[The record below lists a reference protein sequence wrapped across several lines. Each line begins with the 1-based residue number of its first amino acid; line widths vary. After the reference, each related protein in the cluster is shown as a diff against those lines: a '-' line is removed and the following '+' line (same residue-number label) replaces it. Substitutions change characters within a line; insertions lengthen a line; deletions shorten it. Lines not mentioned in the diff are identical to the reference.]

1 MPKASDDRSRSK
13 RTADNSISSMKLPEL
28 RGILQY
34 VTRFRD
40 KIFVIA
46 IDGEILGSEN
56 FSNLL
61 LDVAVLRSL
70 NIKIVL
76 VHGAG
81 FQIAKAAKARGLK
94 ISNSDGTGIV
104 DNATLELS
112 INVSLRLTNEIMEG
126 LTQVDLRAAYAN
138 CIIAHPLGI
147 LHGVDYLY
155 SGKVE
160 RVDVKSLE
168 LFLNEEIV
176 PVIPPLGFD
185 GEGRTFRVNSDLV
198 ALEVA
203 EALRA
208 AKLIFL
214 SPFDGLVLDG
224 QRIGHLVA
232 PELEELLAKEKA
244 NLPKS
249 LYSKLDH
256 AARACRYGVPRAHL
270 LNGRVN
276 EALLA
281 EIFSNGGVGTMVYS
295 NEYEQIRRL
304 YKKDIRAVMSLIQQ
318 SVLSEELVRRTRGEI
333 VADIGDYWVLEID
346 RHIVGV
352 VAMHPYPG
360 EKMAELACLYVS
372 RSNENQGLGG
382 KLMSFVES
390 LARQRGFVRLFALS
404 TQAFVYLQQKGGF
417 VEMTADNLP
426 AERRVKYEA
435 SGRNSRV
442 LVKELGSKSASV
454 LPPGPPPL

>member
-1 MPKASDDRSRSK
+1 
-13 RTADNSISSMKLPEL
+13 MKLPEL

-46 IDGEILGSEN
+46 IDGKIIGSEN
-56 FSNLL
+56 FPNIL
-61 LDVAVLRSL
+61 LDLAVLRSL
-70 NIKIVL
+70 NIKVVL

-81 FQIAKAAKARGLK
+81 LQIEQAAQEQGIS
-94 ISNSDGTGIV
+94 ISNSDGTGVV
-104 DNATLELS
+104 DEGTLQLS
-112 INVSLRLTNEIMEG
+112 INVVSRLTNQIMG
-126 LTQVDLRAAYAN
+126 SLTQVDLRAAYAN

-147 LHGVDYLY
+147 VHGVDFQF

-160 RVDVKSLE
+160 RVDVPMLE
-168 LFLNEEIV
+168 LFLNQEIV
-176 PVIPPLGFD
+176 PVIPPIGFD

-203 EALRA
+203 EALHA

-214 SPFDGLVLDG
+214 SPYDGLILEG

-232 PELEELLAKEKA
+232 PELEEVLKKTKA
-244 NLPKS
+244 NLPKG
-249 LYSKLDH
+249 LLSKLEH
-256 AARACRYGVPRAHL
+256 AAQACRYGVPRVHL
-270 LNGRVN
+270 LNGNVN

-318 SVLSEELVRRTRGEI
+318 SIRGEELVRRTRAEI
-333 VADIGDYWVLEID
+333 LAGIDDYWILEID
-346 RHIVGV
+346 RHIVGC
-352 VAMHPYPG
+352 VAMYPYP
-360 EKMAELACLYVS
+360 EQKMAELACLYVS
-372 RSNENQGLGG
+372 RSNENQGLGR
-382 KLMSFVES
+382 KLMSFVEN
-390 LARQRGFVRLFALS
+390 LARHRGFSQLIALS

-417 VEMTADNLP
+417 VEAGPEILP
-426 AERRVKYEA
+426 PARRAKYEA
-435 SGRNSRV
+435 SGRNSRI
-442 LVKELGSKSASV
+442 LVKNLVPVPVPVTA
-454 LPPGPPPL
+454 LTH

>member
-1 MPKASDDRSRSK
+1 
-13 RTADNSISSMKLPEL
+13 MKLPEL

-46 IDGEILGSEN
+46 IDGKIIGSEN
-56 FSNLL
+56 FPNIL
-61 LDVAVLRSL
+61 LDIAVLRSL
-70 NIKIVL
+70 NIKVVL

-81 FQIAKAAKARGLK
+81 LQIEQAAQEQG
-94 ISNSDGTGIV
+94 INVSSSDGTGVV
-104 DNATLELS
+104 DEVTLQLS
-112 INVSLRLTNEIMEG
+112 INVASRLTNQIMGG

-138 CIIAHPLGI
+138 CIIAHPFGI
-147 LHGVDYLY
+147 VHGVDFQF

-160 RVDVKSLE
+160 RVDVQILE
-168 LFLNEEIV
+168 FFLNREIV
-176 PVIPPLGFD
+176 PVIPPMGFD

-203 EALRA
+203 EALHA

-214 SPFDGLVLDG
+214 APYDGLILEG

-232 PELEELLAKEKA
+232 PELEELLKKVKA
-244 NLPKS
+244 QLSKG
-249 LYSKLDH
+249 LLSKLEH
-256 AARACRYGVPRAHL
+256 AAQACRYGVPRVHL
-270 LNGRVN
+270 LNGNVN

-318 SVLSEELVRRTRGEI
+318 SIRSEELVRRTRAEI
-333 VADIGDYWVLEID
+333 LADIDDYWILEID
-346 RHIVGV
+346 RHIVGC
-352 VAMHPYPG
+352 VAMYPYP
-360 EKMAELACLYVS
+360 EQKMAELACLYVS
-372 RSNENQGLGG
+372 RSNENQGLGR
-382 KLMSFVES
+382 KLMSFVEN
-390 LARQRGFVRLFALS
+390 LARQRGFSRLIALS

-417 VEMTADNLP
+417 VEAGPEILP
-426 AERRVKYEA
+426 PSRRAKYEA
-435 SGRNSRV
+435 SGRNSRI
-442 LVKELGSKSASV
+442 LVKNLVPAPV
-454 LPPGPPPL
+454 PVTALTH

>member
-1 MPKASDDRSRSK
+1 
-13 RTADNSISSMKLPEL
+13 MKLPEL

-70 NIKIVL
+70 NIKVVL

-81 FQIAKAAKARGLK
+81 LQISRTAAERGIK
-94 ISNSDGTGIV
+94 ISNADGTGIV
-104 DNATLELS
+104 DDPTLQLS
-112 INVSLRLTNEIMEG
+112 INVAIRLTNEIMEG

-138 CIIAHPLGI
+138 CIIAHPFGI
-147 LHGVDYLY
+147 LHGIDYLF

-168 LFLNEEIV
+168 LFLNEEII

-208 AKLIFL
+208 TKLIFL
-214 SPFDGLVLDG
+214 SPFDGLIVDG
-224 QRIGHLVA
+224 QRIGHLIA
-232 PELEELLAKEKA
+232 PDLEEVLAKEKQ

-249 LYSKLDH
+249 LYSKLEH
-256 AARACRYGVPRAHL
+256 AARACRYGVLRVHL
-270 LNGRVN
+270 LNGNVN
-276 EALLA
+276 EALLT

-318 SVLSEELVRRTRGEI
+318 SVRSEELVRRTRAEI
-333 VADIGDYWVLEID
+333 ALDIGDYWVLEID
-346 RHIVGV
+346 QHIVGC
-352 VAMHPYPG
+352 VAMHSYP
-360 EKMAELACLYVS
+360 EQKMAELACLYVS
-372 RSNENQGLGG
+372 RSSENQGLGR
-382 KLMSFVES
+382 KLMSFVEN
-390 LARQRGFVRLFALS
+390 LTRQRGFSKLFALS

-417 VEMTADNLP
+417 MEMTAEVLP
-426 AERRVKYEA
+426 PSRRVKYDA
-435 SGRNSRV
+435 SGRNARV
-442 LVKELGSKSASV
+442 LVKDLSVTPVSALTGVSSRI
-454 LPPGPPPL
+454 